1 VASPETC
8 WGRRLWGMTPLVPLG
23 LYSGGVA
30 IGYVLPVLWMTSCLY
45 TMARRNGRRHSER
58 KRTSWQLSAT
68 MVLPCAVS
76 GLRTGLL
83 LLRPAVRG
91 SGVLRRACLSVCLSL
106 RVHISKTGRPTFT
119 ESPAHV
125 ASGITL
131 RTSDFVDDVMMLP
144 IILIIKIKSI

>member
-45 TMARRNGRRHSER
+45 TMARRNGRPHSER
-58 KRTSWQLSAT
+58 ECTSWQLSVT

-83 LLRPAVRG
+83 LFRPAVRG
-91 SGVLRRACLSVCLSL
+91 SGVLRRACLSVCLSVCPRAYLKNGTSNLHRISSACCL
-106 RVHISKTGRPTFT
+106 RHYVTYFRFC
-119 ESPAHV
+119 
-125 ASGITL
+125 
-131 RTSDFVDDVMMLP
+131 R
-144 IILIIKIKSI
+144 

>member
-1 VASPETC
+1 MASPETC

-45 TMARRNGRRHSER
+45 TMARRNGRPHSER
-58 KRTSWQLSAT
+58 KRTSWQLSVT

-91 SGVLRRACLSVCLSL
+91 SGVLRRACLSVCLSVCL
-106 RVHISKTGRPTFT
+106 SACISQKRDVQP
-119 ESPAHV
+119 SPN
-125 ASGITL
+125 L
-131 RTSDFVDDVMMLP
+131 QRMLP
-144 IILIIKIKSI
+144 PAVTDSDALRYVLPILSMTS